1 MIYKIL
7 FKMQRVRPNEK
18 KEEEDFCSMTHENKK
33 KKHEWPRQLLK
44 QLQASRHI
52 NMIKIR

>member
-1 MIYKIL
+1 
-7 FKMQRVRPNEK
+7 MQRVRPNEK

>member
-1 MIYKIL
+1 
-7 FKMQRVRPNEK
+7 MQRVRPNEK
-18 KEEEDFCSMTHENKK
+18 KRRRFFSMTHENKK